1 MQRIICFSF
10 WLTVVVSGRIGRAG
24 EEPVWLT
31 DFSTCTPQSA
41 LTNEP
46 EWKQWQVIDYE
57 TDHVSG
63 KMIGAKSFIEAPDVN
78 LPMNVKGWHKIYV
91 GYWNPY
97 FEYDGGMVLRL
108 KLIGDPCF
116 DRIRVEAPQVGEAE
130 QVHPGRT
137 SIMERYWR
145 MADVT
150 DKNLVIGKF
159 KGRKAYI
166 AYIKMVP
173 IQPEEVPKKSSSAH
187 SGNTTVAWWPRSMVQ
202 EDGGCSTRA
211 FPPRKTSVSG
221 WKDTDIRMLAK
232 LSGLSPTATGPIILP
247 NSASYLPR

>member
-1 MQRIICFSF
+1 MQRLICFSLC
-10 WLTVVVSGRIGRAG
+10 LTVLVSGRIGRAG
-24 EEPVWLT
+24 EEPIWLT

-41 LTNEP
+41 LANEP
-46 EWKQWQVIDYE
+46 EWKQWQVIEYE
-57 TDHVSG
+57 ADHVSG
-63 KMIGAKSFIEAPDVN
+63 KMIGGKSHIEVPDVN
-78 LPMNVKGWHKIYV
+78 LTMNIKGWHKIYV

-108 KLIGDPCF
+108 KLTGDPCF
-116 DRIRVEAPQVGEAE
+116 DRIRAEAPQVGEAE

-173 IQPEEVPKKSSSAH
+173 MQPEEVDHEIKQRTQWKH
-187 SGNTTVAWWPRSMVQ
+187 NRRLVASI
-202 EDGGCSTRA
+202 DGAG
-211 FPPRKTSVSG
+211 G
-221 WKDTDIRMLAK
+221 WRMFHQNIPTEEDIREWVEGYRYSNVGKIVWAFTY
-232 LSGLSPTATGPIILP
+232 GD
-247 NSASYLPR
+247 